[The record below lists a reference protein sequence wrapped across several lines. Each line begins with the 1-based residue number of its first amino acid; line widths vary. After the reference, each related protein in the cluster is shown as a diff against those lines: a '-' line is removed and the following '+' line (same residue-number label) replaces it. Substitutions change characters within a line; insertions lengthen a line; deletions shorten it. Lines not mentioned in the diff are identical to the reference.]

1 MALSSLR
8 KKLRIMSLTTA
19 ASMIEDYV
27 EQGADGEEIGLT
39 DEEMEILEEENKK
52 TAKMLYAI
60 AKKLEKSV
68 AR

>member
-27 EQGADGEEIGLT
+27 EQGLDEEAIGLT
-39 DEEMEILEEENKK
+39 EEETEILEEENKK
-52 TAKMLYAI
+52 TARMLYTLAN
-60 AKKLEKSV
+60 KLEKSG
-68 AR
+68 